1 MSPLQHG
8 SGGSAHAAAL
18 KEWKKTVLRTLRPA
32 SFKKYGIMPE
42 NLDIVELRGPSVSRL
57 LGVDGEDH
65 QGASAFCNMRAT
77 VTAPRPD
84 GRPLATQESTFLHV
98 DFQNING
105 AHNISEAV
113 GKVAPTFLVPDEATE
128 EMDQAEDQQMA
139 SEVVEEAA
147 ADNVDPVEVLRSQR
161 QPFDVAVD
169 TLLSEAEK
177 SELWD
182 KKALKR
188 LPHSQF
194 PDIVN
199 LWLPLF
205 EKAGKAPLGFVGH
218 ERVSTTT
225 GGEKMTTTRLWSAK
239 APPGQGMP
247 SVVVYAEEMSPSEAW
262 VFSSVN
268 AVHGGISTIGPDKRR
283 FSCEIRFAVFDKS
296 KWTYRTQEYP
306 GGLGTLA
313 FDWKPRPVKK
323 PSSES
328 VPQAQ
333 ARAT

>member
-1 MSPLQHG
+1 M
-8 SGGSAHAAAL
+8 
-18 KEWKKTVLRTLRPA
+18 
-32 SFKKYGIMPE
+32 
-42 NLDIVELRGPSVSRL
+42 N
-57 LGVDGEDH
+57 
-65 QGASAFCNMRAT
+65 
-77 VTAPRPD
+77 
-84 GRPLATQESTFLHV
+84 
-98 DFQNING
+98 
-105 AHNISEAV
+105 
-113 GKVAPTFLVPDEATE
+113 
-128 EMDQAEDQQMA
+128 QAEDSQMA

-147 ADNVDPVEVLRSQR
+147 ADNVDPVEVLRTRR
-161 QPFDVAVD
+161 QPFGVAVD

-177 SELWD
+177 SELWE

-188 LPHSQF
+188 LPHFQY

-199 LWLPLF
+199 LWFPLF
-205 EKAGKAPLGFVGH
+205 EKAEKVPLGFVGH

-239 APPGQGMP
+239 APHGQP
-247 SVVVYAEEMSPSEAW
+247 RSNVVVFAEDMSPSEAW

-268 AVHGGISTIGPDKRR
+268 AVHGGIPTIGPDKRR

-296 KWTYRTQEYP
+296 KWTHKTKEYP

-323 PSSES
+323 LSSES

>member
-1 MSPLQHG
+1 
-8 SGGSAHAAAL
+8 
-18 KEWKKTVLRTLRPA
+18 
-32 SFKKYGIMPE
+32 
-42 NLDIVELRGPSVSRL
+42 
-57 LGVDGEDH
+57 
-65 QGASAFCNMRAT
+65 MRAT
-77 VTAPRPD
+77 VKDDDLPD
-84 GRPLATQESTFLHV
+84 WLVAGEASFMHV
-98 DFQNING
+98 DFNNMNG
-105 AHNISEAV
+105 AHDIREAV
-113 GKVAPTFLVPDEATE
+113 GEVAPTFLVPEEATE
-128 EMDQAEDQQMA
+128 EMDQAGASGDEQMA
-139 SEVVEEAA
+139 SEIDVDEEVA
-147 ADNVDPVEVLRSQR
+147 ADNVDPVEVLRTRR
-161 QPFDVAVD
+161 QPFGDAVD
-169 TLLSEAEK
+169 TLLSEAEQ
-177 SELWD
+177 SELWH

-205 EKAGKAPLGFVGH
+205 EKAEKAPLGFVGH

-239 APPGQGMP
+239 DPPGQGMP

-268 AVHGGISTIGPDKRR
+268 ALHGGIPTIGLDKRR

-296 KWTYRTQEYP
+296 KWTYKTHEYP

-323 PSSES
+323 PSWSCL
-328 VPQAQ
+328 PNCFK
-333 ARAT
+333 